1 MQPSPIQQ
9 NPRIEYERRLED
21 RSGKVQAFVRQ
32 SDRFSTFRGLVFI
45 AGIAVLLAATV
56 WGALSL
62 KWIAA
67 PILVF
72 VLLIIL
78 HARCIRRLKRAR
90 QAEAYYRTALDRL
103 NHQWIDV
110 RPAGEEYYDPQHMYA
125 GDLDLLG
132 RGSLFQLI
140 CSARTKLGEETL
152 ARWLLTPATAEEIRA
167 RQQSVEELRNELDF
181 RETLELLEAEQHG
194 DIEQTHLSDW
204 VKQPLIQI
212 PAGLKWASM
221 VTGVFAALAVISWLL
236 SYSGIAPICI
246 AIIIQV
252 CLLFGI
258 GSRIRELLN
267 QTDEV
272 RDGLSVLSDVLSLIE
287 QREFQSPHLT
297 TIITAL
303 QTDGVP
309 PSRSIAQLRR
319 NIQGLNNCFRNQFS
333 APITILLGIPFHYM
347 FAIERWLQRVG
358 PHCPEWLAAVGEFE
372 ALCSLAGYAYEHP
385 EDPFPEIVDTTSGP
399 RLEGVELG
407 HPLIPLDQVVRND
420 VTLNTEHRLLM
431 ISGSNM
437 SGKSTLMRTVG
448 TNFVLALAGA
458 PVRATRLTVTPMQA
472 GTAMRVQDSLQQGAS
487 LFYQSVA
494 RLSAVVHLADAPEPV
509 LFLLDE
515 ILQGTNSHDR
525 RIGAQSVI
533 ETLIER
539 GGIGIVTTHDLALTE
554 ITDQFGSLAKNVH
567 FEDQL
572 IDGKMT
578 FDYRM
583 RPGIVEHSNALE
595 LMKMMGIELKA
606 LDTEQ
611 DPESADLKQ

>member
-1 MQPSPIQQ
+1 MQAPQNQQ
-9 NPRIEYERRLED
+9 NPRTEYEQRLASRAAD
-21 RSGKVQAFVRQ
+21 VQAFVKE
-32 SDRFSTFRGLVFI
+32 SDRFSTWRGFVFL
-45 AGIAVLLAATV
+45 AAVGILLASTL
-56 WGALSL
+56 GEILSAQWL
-62 KWIAA
+62 FVPAITF
-67 PILVF
+67 IVLV
-72 VLLIIL
+72 IL

-90 QAEAYYRTALDRL
+90 LAEAYYRTALDRL
-103 NHQWIDV
+103 DDKWINV
-110 RPAGEEYYDPQHMYA
+110 RPTGEEYYDPQHMYA

-140 CSARTKLGEETL
+140 CAARTKLGEETL
-152 ARWLLTPATAEEIRA
+152 ARWLLGPAETSVIRA

-181 RETLELLEAEQHG
+181 RETLELLEAETHSE
-194 DIEQTHLSDW
+194 IEQTHLADW
-204 VKQPLIQI
+204 VGQPLISI
-212 PAGLKWASM
+212 PAPLQWASM
-221 VTGVFAALAVISWLL
+221 ITGIFAALSVISWLF
-236 SYSGIAPICI
+236 SWTGIAPIVV

-252 CLLFGI
+252 CLLFFVGPQ
-258 GSRIRELLN
+258 IRELLS

-272 RDGLSVLSDVLSLIE
+272 RDGLPVLSDVLSLIE
-287 QREFQSPHLT
+287 QREFNSPHLQA
-297 TIITAL
+297 IIAAL

-309 PSRSIAQLRR
+309 PSKSIAQLRR
-319 NIQGLNNCFRNQFS
+319 YIQGLNNCFRNQFS
-333 APITILLGIPFHYM
+333 APLTILLGIPFHYLS
-347 FAIERWLQRVG
+347 AIERWLKRVG

-372 ALCSLAGYAYEHP
+372 ALCSLAGHAYEHP
-385 EDPFPEIVDTTSGP
+385 TDPFPEIVEPTDGPCFEGTS
-399 RLEGVELG
+399 LG
-407 HPLIPLDQVVRND
+407 HPLIPEHQVVRND
-420 VTLNTEHRLLM
+420 VTLNSQDRLLM

-458 PVRATRLTVTPMQA
+458 PVRAASLRVSPMQA

-554 ITDQFGSLAKNVH
+554 ITDLFGDKARNVH

-572 IDGKMT
+572 VDGKMT

-583 RPGIVEHSNALE
+583 RPGVVEHSNALE
-595 LMKMMGIELKA
+595 LMKMMGIQLK
-606 LDTEQ
+606 EVEI
-611 DPESADLKQ
+611 DPES

>member
-1 MQPSPIQQ
+1 MQAPQNQHSPQS
-9 NPRIEYERRLED
+9 EYEQRLERRAAD
-21 RSGKVQAFVRQ
+21 VQALVTR
-32 SDRFSTFRGLVFI
+32 SDRFSTWRGFVFL
-45 AGIAVLLAATV
+45 AAVGILLAALL
-56 WGALSL
+56 GELLSL
-62 KWIAA
+62 QWLFA
-67 PILVF
+67 PAVAFVVLV
-72 VLLIIL
+72 IL

-90 QAEAYYRTALDRL
+90 LAEAYYRTALDRL
-103 NHQWIDV
+103 NDKWIDV
-110 RPAGEEYYDPQHMYA
+110 RPTGEEYYDPEHMYA

-152 ARWLLTPATAEEIRA
+152 ARWLLGPATSAVIRE
-167 RQQSVEELRNELDF
+167 RQQSVEELRYELDF
-181 RETLELLEAEQHG
+181 RETLELLEAETHSE
-194 DIEQTHLSDW
+194 IEQTHLADW
-204 VKQPLIQI
+204 VKQPLISI
-212 PAGLKWASM
+212 PAPLQSASM
-221 VTGVFAALAVISWLL
+221 VTGIFAVLSVLSWLL
-236 SYSGIAPICI
+236 SWTGIAPICI

-252 CLLFGI
+252 CLLYFV
-258 GSRIRELLN
+258 GSQIRELLN
-267 QTDEV
+267 QTDQV
-272 RDGLSVLSDVLSLIE
+272 RDGLAVLSDVLSLIE
-287 QREFQSPHLT
+287 QRQFESAHLKQ
-297 TIITAL
+297 IIAAL

-309 PSRSIAQLRR
+309 PSKSIAQLRR
-319 NIQGLNNCFRNQFS
+319 AIQGLNNCFRNQFS
-333 APITILLGIPFHYM
+333 APLTILLGVPFHYLS
-347 FAIERWLQRVG
+347 AIERWIKRVG

-385 EDPFPEIVDTTSGP
+385 DDPFPEIVEPQDGP
-399 RLEGVELG
+399 CFAGVNLG
-407 HPLIPLDQVVRND
+407 HPLIPPHQVVRND
-420 VTLNTEHRLLM
+420 VTLNSEHRLLM

-458 PVRATRLTVTPMQA
+458 PVRATSLRVSPMQA

-494 RLSAVVHLADAPEPV
+494 RLSAVVHLADSPEPV

-554 ITDQFGSLAKNVH
+554 ITDQFGDLARNVH

-572 IDGKMT
+572 VDGKMT

-583 RPGIVEHSNALE
+583 RPGVVEHSNALE
-595 LMKMMGIELKA
+595 LMKMMGIILNEA
-606 LDTEQ
+606 EI
-611 DPESADLKQ
+611 DPESAETRS

>member
-1 MQPSPIQQ
+1 MQSFKNKQTPQL
-9 NPRIEYERRLED
+9 EYEQRLES
-21 RSGKVQAFVRQ
+21 RANKVRALVKK
-32 SDRFSTFRGLVFI
+32 SDLFSSLRGMVFLV
-45 AGIAVLLAATV
+45 AVAILLGSTI
-56 WGALSL
+56 WELFNL
-62 KWIAA
+62 QLIWL
-67 PILVF
+67 PILLF
-72 VLLIIL
+72 VVLIIL
-78 HARCIRRLKRAR
+78 HARCVRRVKQAR
-90 QAEAYYRTALDRL
+90 QAENYYRTSLDRL
-103 NHQWIDV
+103 NDQWIDV
-110 RPAGEEYYDPQHMYA
+110 RPSGEEFFDPQHMYA

-152 ARWLLTPATAEEIRA
+152 ARWLLSPATAAEIKE
-167 RQQSVEELRNELDF
+167 RQQAVEELRYELDF
-181 RETLELLEAEQHG
+181 REELELLEAEVHS

-204 VKQPLIQI
+204 IQQPLTTI
-212 PAGLKWASM
+212 PPLLQWASI
-221 VTGVFAALAVISWLL
+221 VTGIFAAFAVISWLF
-236 SYSGIAPICI
+236 SYTGIAPICI

-252 CLLFGI
+252 CLLFFI
-258 GSRIRELLN
+258 GPLIRELLN

-272 RDGLSVLSDVLSLIE
+272 RNGLSVLSDVLFLIE
-287 QREFQSPHLT
+287 QRQFESPHLVN
-297 TIITAL
+297 IMSAL
-303 QTDGVP
+303 KTDGIP
-309 PSRSIAQLRR
+309 PSQSIARLRR
-319 NIQGLNNCFRNQFS
+319 QIQGLNNCFRNQFS
-333 APITILLGIPFHYM
+333 APLAILLGIPFHYVY
-347 FAIERWLQRVG
+347 AIQRWLMHLG

-385 EDPFPEIVDTTSGP
+385 DDPFPEVIDAKAGP
-399 RLEGVELG
+399 RLEATDLG
-407 HPLIPLDQVVRND
+407 HPMIPLNEVVRND
-420 VTLNTEHRLLM
+420 VTLNTNNRLLM

-458 PVRATRLTVTPMQA
+458 PVRATSFTVSPMQA

-494 RLSAVVHLADAPEPV
+494 RLSAVVHLADNPPPV

-533 ETLIER
+533 QTLIES

-554 ITDQFGSLAKNVH
+554 ITAQFGEVAKNVH

-583 RPGIVEHSNALE
+583 QPGIVEHSNALE
-595 LMKMMGIELKA
+595 LMKMMGIELNA
-606 LDTEQ
+606 LKTESDAEQ
-611 DPESADLKQ
+611 R

>member
-1 MQPSPIQQ
+1 MQAPQNQHSPQS
-9 NPRIEYERRLED
+9 EYEQRLERRAAD
-21 RSGKVQAFVRQ
+21 VQALVTQ
-32 SDRFSTFRGLVFI
+32 SDRFSTGRGLVFL
-45 AGIAVLLAATV
+45 AAVGILLAATL
-56 WGALSL
+56 GDLLSPQWL
-62 KWIAA
+62 FA
-67 PILVF
+67 PAVAFVVLV
-72 VLLIIL
+72 IL

-90 QAEAYYRTALDRL
+90 LAEAYYRTALDRL
-103 NHQWIDV
+103 NDKWIDV
-110 RPAGEEYYDPQHMYA
+110 RPTGEEFYDPQHMYA

-152 ARWLLTPATAEEIRA
+152 ARWLLGPATSTVIRE
-167 RQQSVEELRNELDF
+167 RQQSVEELRYELDF
-181 RETLELLEAEQHG
+181 RETLELLEAETHTE
-194 DIEQTHLSDW
+194 IEQTHLADW
-204 VKQPLIQI
+204 VKQPLISI
-212 PAGLKWASM
+212 PAPLQWASM
-221 VTGVFAALAVISWLL
+221 ATGIFAALSVLSWLL
-236 SYSGIAPICI
+236 SWTGIAPICV

-252 CLLFGI
+252 CLLYFVGPQ
-258 GSRIRELLN
+258 IRDLLS
-267 QTDEV
+267 QTDQV
-272 RDGLSVLSDVLSLIE
+272 RDGLAVLSDVLSLIE
-287 QREFQSPHLT
+287 QRQFESAHLKH
-297 TIITAL
+297 IINAL
-303 QTDGVP
+303 QTEGVP

-319 NIQGLNNCFRNQFS
+319 AIQGLNNCFRNQFS
-333 APITILLGIPFHYM
+333 APLTILLGIPFHYLS
-347 FAIERWLQRVG
+347 AIERWLKHVG

-385 EDPFPEIVDTTSGP
+385 DDPFPEIVEPEDGP
-399 RLEGVELG
+399 CFTGVNLG
-407 HPLIPLDQVVRND
+407 HPLIPPYQVVRND
-420 VTLNTEHRLLM
+420 VTLNSEHRLLM

-448 TNFVLALAGA
+448 TNFVLAMAGA
-458 PVRATRLTVTPMQA
+458 PVRATSLSVSPMHA

-494 RLSAVVHLADAPEPV
+494 RLSAVVHLAEAPEPV

-554 ITDQFGSLAKNVH
+554 ITDQFGSLARNVH

-572 IDGKMT
+572 VDGKMT

-583 RPGIVEHSNALE
+583 RPGVVEHSNALE
-595 LMKMMGIELKA
+595 LMKMMGIILNEAEVDSK
-606 LDTEQ
+606 
-611 DPESADLKQ
+611 SAETRQ

>member
-1 MQPSPIQQ
+1 MQAPQNQQ
-9 NPRIEYERRLED
+9 NPRTEYEQRLASRAAD
-21 RSGKVQAFVRQ
+21 VQAFVKE
-32 SDRFSTFRGLVFI
+32 SDRYSTWRGFVFL
-45 AGIAVLLAATV
+45 AAVGILLASTL
-56 WGALSL
+56 GEILSAQWL
-62 KWIAA
+62 FVPAITF
-67 PILVF
+67 IVLV
-72 VLLIIL
+72 IL

-90 QAEAYYRTALDRL
+90 LAEAYYRTALDRL
-103 NHQWIDV
+103 DDKWIDV
-110 RPAGEEYYDPQHMYA
+110 RPTGEEYYDPQHMYS

-140 CSARTKLGEETL
+140 CAARTKLGEETL
-152 ARWLLTPATAEEIRA
+152 AHWLLGPAETSVIRA

-181 RETLELLEAEQHG
+181 RETLELLEAETHSE
-194 DIEQTHLSDW
+194 IEQTHLADW
-204 VKQPLIQI
+204 VGQPLISI
-212 PAGLKWASM
+212 PAPLQWASM
-221 VTGVFAALAVISWLL
+221 ITGIFAALSVISWLF
-236 SYSGIAPICI
+236 SWTGIAPIVV

-252 CLLFGI
+252 CLLFFVGPQ
-258 GSRIRELLN
+258 IRELLS

-272 RDGLSVLSDVLSLIE
+272 RDGLPVLSDVLSLIE
-287 QREFQSPHLT
+287 QREFNSPHLQA
-297 TIITAL
+297 IIAAL

-309 PSRSIAQLRR
+309 PSKSIAQLRR
-319 NIQGLNNCFRNQFS
+319 YIQGLNNCFRNQFS
-333 APITILLGIPFHYM
+333 APLTILLGIPFHYLS
-347 FAIERWLQRVG
+347 AIERWLKRVG

-372 ALCSLAGYAYEHP
+372 ALCSLAGHAYEHP
-385 EDPFPEIVDTTSGP
+385 TDPFPEIVEPTAGPCFEGTS
-399 RLEGVELG
+399 LG
-407 HPLIPLDQVVRND
+407 HPLIPEHQVVRND
-420 VTLNTEHRLLM
+420 VTLNSQDRLLM

-458 PVRATRLTVTPMQA
+458 PVRAVSLRVSPMQA

-554 ITDQFGSLAKNVH
+554 ITDLFGDKARNVH

-572 IDGKMT
+572 VDGKMT

-583 RPGIVEHSNALE
+583 RPGVVEHSNALE
-595 LMKMMGIELKA
+595 LMKMMGIQLK
-606 LDTEQ
+606 EVEI
-611 DPESADLKQ
+611 DPES